1 MHMFLWAYACRS
13 ASTIY
18 STLAELVSAACI
30 DIAYR
35 NVPNQSS
42 SARYYGIFMCIVAW
56 FWSIQNSK

>member
-1 MHMFLWAYACRS
+1 MHKLLWAYACRS

-30 DIAYR
+30 DNAYR

-42 SARYYGIFMCIVAW
+42 SARY
-56 FWSIQNSK
+56 